1 MATTTSGADMAPEA
15 KKGKRP
21 DTKKPTRGT
30 IRKGTTGSKSV
41 QRGGADLLNGL
52 VAERQ
57 NENFNVNRTML
68 FLLGLNRRK
77 TPINIVTEIEKG
89 LPFTV
94 IERIADVF
102 SLTVSSFAK
111 DYLDMSPST
120 VTRRKKDG
128 LLKPLESDRAV
139 RFARLVD
146 QATELYEGDE
156 EAAEGWLEAP
166 LPALSGH
173 TPMDYARTEAG
184 FREVENLIVSL
195 EHGMVY

>member
-1 MATTTSGADMAPEA
+1 MATTTSGADMAREA

-21 DTKKPTRGT
+21 DTKKPGNT
-30 IRKGTTGSKSV
+30 
-41 QRGGADLLNGL
+41 
-52 VAERQ
+52 
-57 NENFNVNRTML
+57 TML

-166 LPALSGH
+166 LPALNGH

>member
-21 DTKKPTRGT
+21 GTKKP
-30 IRKGTTGSKSV
+30 
-41 QRGGADLLNGL
+41 
-52 VAERQ
+52 
-57 NENFNVNRTML
+57 VNTTML

-146 QATELYEGDE
+146 QATELFEGDE
-156 EAAEGWLEAP
+156 EAAEGWLETP